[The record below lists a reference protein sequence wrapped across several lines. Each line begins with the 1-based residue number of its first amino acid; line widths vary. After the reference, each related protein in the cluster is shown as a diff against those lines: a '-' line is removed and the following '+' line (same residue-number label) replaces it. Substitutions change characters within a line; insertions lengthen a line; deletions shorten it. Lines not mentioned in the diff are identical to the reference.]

1 MLRYFHQYTR
11 ADISPQ
17 IRSREGETKLG
28 EVSEVPADQSIDS
41 FLKGTTAL
49 FVVFGISEDIG
60 VLANYGKSGAA
71 TAWNSFVTSFL
82 NIQANEF
89 TNASSIAV
97 LGHFSFEELKRDVD
111 KKALR
116 AEERISG
123 YRKAVIAVD
132 DAVSELVHLI
142 VTHQKLPIIIGG
154 GHNNCYPIIKGTATA
169 LAAADRGYLDGINC
183 VNLDAHFDYRLA
195 EGRHSGNGF
204 RYAKEGNF
212 LQKYFALGIH
222 ENYIQAVVLN
232 DVNKEEDIAFTTYE
246 EVFIR
251 QKKTWRQSLEE
262 AAKFVG
268 PDRVIG
274 IELDLD
280 SIAFVPS
287 SAATPCGITSREAL
301 QYIDYITNHCKI
313 GYLHICE
320 GIATSDDALV
330 GKLIS
335 YLVGHFVK
343 TFFDLSKD

>member
-1 MLRYFHQYTR
+1 MPHYFHQYTT

-28 EVSEVPADQSIDS
+28 EVLEVPADESIDS

-49 FVVFGISEDIG
+49 FVVIGISEDIG
-60 VLANYGKSGAA
+60 VLANYGKPGTAA
-71 TAWNSFVTSFL
+71 AWNSFVTSFL

-89 TNASSIAV
+89 TNARPIAL
-97 LGHFSFEELKRDVD
+97 LGHFTFEELKNDVE

-116 AEERISG
+116 PERISG

-142 VTHQKLPIIIGG
+142 VTHQKVPIIIGG
-154 GHNNCYPIIKGTATA
+154 GHNNCYPILKGTATA
-169 LAAADRGYLDGINC
+169 LSAADRSYLDGINC
-183 VNLDAHFDYRLA
+183 VNLDAHFDYRLK

-204 RYAKEGNF
+204 RYAKQGKF
-212 LQKYFALGIH
+212 LRKYFALGIH
-222 ENYIQAVVLN
+222 ENYVQAVVLN
-232 DVNKEEDIAFTTYE
+232 DVKKEEDIAFTTYE

-251 QKKTWRQSLEE
+251 QKKTWSQSLEE

-268 PDRVIG
+268 PDRVVG

-335 YLVGHFVK
+335 YLAAHFVK
-343 TFFDLSKD
+343 TFF